1 MIAFHQPRFPWKC
14 WDFPYSTTIWGDLG
28 WGRYKLCSV
37 MYAVRPV
44 GLNPVQSGSSW
55 SPTKTHAKWHPST
68 KILLGCPRKIVKRSG
83 PVDYNPNASNLHV
96 GYNPFTNTLLN
107 SWDILVKNHS
117 LLVLTLLKKSLNKPT
132 KPTFFPSGTPQRLRA
147 HEKLRKP
154 SSRVWRQRNPK
165 HPRKSQG
172 PSNVQNPCNTSITH
186 TIHVWYG
193 S

>member
-1 MIAFHQPRFPWKC
+1 
-14 WDFPYSTTIWGDLG
+14 
-28 WGRYKLCSV
+28 

-68 KILLGCPRKIVKRSG
+68 KILLGCPRKIFKRSG
-83 PVDYNPNASNLHV
+83 SVDYNPNASNLHV

-165 HPRKSQG
+165 HPRNPRVPATFKILVTLPLPI
-172 PSNVQNPCNTSITH
+172 PSM
-186 TIHVWYG
+186 YG
-193 S
+193 TDPRSYTDWFNQLFLVPLIGW